1 MVVLSAAVCTRSGK
15 ALVARQFVDMTRIR
29 IEGLL
34 AAFPKLLGSD
44 AKQHTYVETESVRY
58 VYQPMDTL
66 YLLIITNRASNIV
79 EDLETLRL
87 LSKVIPD
94 IAGTA
99 NNLNEEKITE
109 KCFELIFAFDEV
121 ITAGGYKEPINLQQ
135 IRTNMEMES
144 HEEKLHNMIKISKM
158 ESAKDQARDAA
169 RSIRDRQREQKRL
182 GGGMQGMGGGSMDY
196 SPTSSGGGPSSFSDS
211 RDTSSSSSSS
221 YVPTPSSSSLGASSL
236 ARSTKAPAVKGMS
249 LMSAGGKNK
258 SLEDALYK
266 EDKLAPMISSS
277 SKSKS
282 TSDEIAAPAQPT
294 IQLPV
299 MMDISEKVS
308 TKMSRDGMVESFEI
322 KGQLSLTATTDAAA
336 LCSVQL
342 AVSGGNNFTFVTHPK
357 INKALYDSS
366 RLLQLKDPSK
376 GFPTAKPVGILRW
389 THASSNDELV
399 PIKINCWPEEESRGQ
414 MNVSIEY
421 SMDQKIELHNV
432 RIRIPLGTHDAPS
445 IVSMDGS
452 YKHNSST
459 NEMIWMIDLIDQS
472 NSSGSLEFN
481 IAQKSADAFFP
492 ISVQFTSQ
500 QLFCNVEVTSVK
512 TADGSGPIQYSLTKA
527 MSTEEYNIE

>member
-1 MVVLSAAVCTRSGK
+1 MVVLSAAVCTKSGK

-196 SPTSSGGGPSSFSDS
+196 SPTLGGGSSSFGDS
-211 RDTSSSSSSS
+211 RDIGSSSSSS
-221 YVPTPSSSSLGASSL
+221 YTPAPSSAIGSSSL

-249 LMSAGGKNK
+249 LLSAGGKNK

-266 EDKLAPMISSS
+266 EDKLAPIVT
-277 SKSKS
+277 KSKS
-282 TSDEIAAPAQPT
+282 SVDELTAPAQPT
-294 IQLPV
+294 IQLPI

-336 LCSVQL
+336 LCTVQL
-342 AVSGGNNFTFVTHPK
+342 AVSGGGSFTFITHPK

-389 THASSNDELV
+389 THASSNDDLI

-421 SMDQKIELHNV
+421 TMDQKIELHNV

-452 YKHNSST
+452 YKHNPST

-512 TADGSGPIQYSLTKA
+512 TADGSGPIQYSLSKS

>member
-1 MVVLSAAVCTRSGK
+1 MIIISNII
-15 ALVARQFVDMTRIR
+15 RQFVDMTRIR

-44 AKQHTYVETESVRY
+44 SKQHTFVETESVRY
-58 VYQPMDTL
+58 IYQPMDTL

-182 GGGMQGMGGGSMDY
+182 GGGGMQGMGGGSMDY
-196 SPTSSGGGPSSFSDS
+196 SPSSAGGPSFADS
-211 RDTSSSSSSS
+211 RDSMQSSYTAASTSSSTLGSS
-221 YVPTPSSSSLGASSL
+221 TLASS
-236 ARSTKAPAVKGMS
+236 RSTKAPAVKGMS

-266 EDKLAPMISSS
+266 EDKLAPIVS
-277 SKSKS
+277 SKKS
-282 TSDEIAAPAQPT
+282 SIEEIVTPAQPT

-308 TKMSRDGMVESFEI
+308 TKMSRDGMVDSFEI

-342 AVSGGNNFTFVTHPK
+342 SVSGGNNFTFITHPK
-357 INKALYDSS
+357 INKALYDSN
-366 RLLQLKDPSK
+366 RLLQLKDATK

-389 THASSNDELV
+389 THSSNSDDLI

-421 SMDQKIELHNV
+421 TMDQKIELHNV
-432 RIRIPLGTHDAPS
+432 RIRIPLGTSDAPS

-452 YKHNSST
+452 YKHNPSA

-481 IAQKSADAFFP
+481 IAQKSTDAFFP
-492 ISVQFTSQ
+492 IAVQFTSQ

-512 TADGSGPIQYSLTKA
+512 TADGSGPIQYSLTKL